1 MRRSKFKAYYKLNLG
16 LISPMA
22 YVLSLILGVGSCLL
36 PGERDFGLTIII
48 IWAVCMK
55 DIMKV
60 CSATLYQKEAYFYQS
75 FPVTPFQTVLAK
87 TLVCAQLMSIGPW
100 VFAVTKV
107 ITTGTLFDPEKS
119 GFAGGF
125 PAMPSGV
132 VGLMWL
138 AALAAFSMTAAGV
151 VLMGLHLGNGFR
163 NHRKGRPGSAAT
175 VIFMGVMFAALLS
188 ALPQMFFKVPD
199 NMPIVALGTAAL
211 MLMSILLLWLNARAL
226 RKYYSV

>member
-87 TLVCAQLMSIGPW
+87 TLACAQLMGIGPL
-100 VFAVTKV
+100 VIAVTKV
-107 ITTGTLFDPEKS
+107 IAAGTLFGTVK
-119 GFAGGF
+119 GGF
-125 PAMPSGV
+125 PAMPSGI
-132 VGLMWL
+132 VGIMWL
-138 AALAAFSMTAAGV
+138 AALAAFSITAAGV

-188 ALPQMFFKVPD
+188 VLPQMFFKVPD
-199 NMPIVALGTAAL
+199 NMPIVALGMAAL
-211 MLMSILLLWLNARAL
+211 MLMSILLLWLNARTL